1 MIHSKLELRLRTDP
15 SMGMLTSPYYKG
27 SVKLPD
33 LEVPKIKKS
42 QLYLE
47 MNKTPRMTDQN
58 IQALIKKY
66 PPVANVA

>member
-1 MIHSKLELRLRTDP
+1 
-15 SMGMLTSPYYKG
+15 MGMLTSPYYKG